1 MNFFLNVSSKN
12 WEYDTRKY
20 HGAGR
25 ELRSEK
31 TINNI
36 FHHYV
41 RLEDTTKI
49 KIYLHTISI
58 EILFFKLYKMY
69 LDPVTVYGEG
79 NYGLSVIKEVKVT
92 EDFLTLDKTVTDCQ
106 MESSVADCTSKLYLT
121 ALLSSCGCVPL
132 SLSSV
137 YRSHPVSIS
146 RVRPV
151 GGDDSVSRC
160 VRPPPW
166 PAWPP

>member
-1 MNFFLNVSSKN
+1 MNFFLNISSKN

-58 EILFFKLYKMY
+58 EILL
-69 LDPVTVYGEG
+69 
-79 NYGLSVIKEVKVT
+79 
-92 EDFLTLDKTVTDCQ
+92 
-106 MESSVADCTSKLYLT
+106 LT
-121 ALLSSCGCVPL
+121 AL
-132 SLSSV
+132 
-137 YRSHPVSIS
+137 
-146 RVRPV
+146 
-151 GGDDSVSRC
+151 
-160 VRPPPW
+160 
-166 PAWPP
+166 